1 MRESSEDATFIRN
14 GQHLVWPLGLLVFDK
29 ADIADSI
36 TIPTRLCETQF
47 LFKLTFC
54 SEAWFE
60 WGYNVTEMRNF
71 THFYSK
77 FIVL

>member
-1 MRESSEDATFIRN
+1 MKTIVIAGFIWHKCVKPIMRESSEDATFIRN

-54 SEAWFE
+54 SEA
-60 WGYNVTEMRNF
+60 
-71 THFYSK
+71 
-77 FIVL
+77 